1 MDDTRE
7 SESLHR
13 TVDEILKRLVA
24 REGGY
29 THNPLDAGG
38 CTNYGITVSGWQGVM
53 GSSINCEQ
61 LKAMRPVQAIAFYRQ
76 WGQQYG
82 IWQLLEIHPGLTEIA
97 MDSSV
102 LFGAARVIKWIQLE
116 VGVDDDGIIGPDT
129 MNGIVSRGAR
139 LVATG
144 ILRRRIQ
151 SHAYRVSREPS
162 QVVFLCGWMNRCT
175 DLMNLPYNS
184 WSA

>member
-13 TVDEILKRLVA
+13 VVDAILKRLVA

-29 THNPLDAGG
+29 THDPLDAGG

-53 GSSINCEQ
+53 GSTINCEQ
-61 LKAMRPVQAIAFYRQ
+61 LKAMRPVQAMAFYRQ
-76 WGQQYG
+76 WGNQYG
-82 IWQLLEIHPGLTEIA
+82 IWQLLEIHPGLTEIV

-102 LFGAARVIKWIQLE
+102 LFGAARVIKWIQYA
-116 VGVDDDGIIGPDT
+116 VGADDDGIMGPDT
-129 MNGIVSRGAR
+129 LRGIIERGAR
-139 LVATG
+139 EVAIA
-144 ILRRRIQ
+144 ILARRIN
-151 SHAYRVSREPS
+151 SHAYRVSRDTS
-162 QVVFLCGWMNRCT
+162 QARFLVGWMNRCT
-175 DLMNLPYNS
+175 ALMNLPYNS